1 MTEETFWKLID
12 ELDGVIDDDGVD
24 SLGERLSSLSPQD
37 VESFSVWLAA
47 KVHALAELPLAGSA
61 VPDVT
66 DAGQAPP
73 PLSGDAHENLL
84 YAIVAA
90 GRTRYDNVIATPSAV
105 EESEWDAGEAELL
118 IDLAA
123 TTLWESAG
131 LDWYD
136 EIDPLR
142 TPSPHDEGWWE
153 TFRGSA
159 WKSIPAAYLTAA
171 RELDQKLNRSA
182 EWLAWWRQTSL
193 RKIKVGIT
201 VNADN
206 DHHLIERGRNIAR
219 AQFTMDRSHLTDR
232 TPNALSDL
240 VSDEIT
246 RITAAIATE
255 FQMTPPPALP

>member
-1 MTEETFWKLID
+1 MTEETFWDLID
-12 ELDGVIDDDGVD
+12 ELDGVIDDDSVD
-24 SLGERLSSLSPQD
+24 ALGEQLSALPPED
-37 VESFSVWLAA
+37 VESFCAHLAA
-47 KVHALAELPLAGSA
+47 KIGALAELPLAGSPI
-61 VPDVT
+61 PDIT
-66 DAGQAPP
+66 DAGHAPL

-84 YAIVAA
+84 YAMVAA
-90 GRTRYDNVIATPSAV
+90 GRARYESALATPSAV
-105 EESEWDAGEAELL
+105 EESEWDAAEAELL

-136 EIDPLR
+136 ELDPLR

-159 WKSIPAAYLTAA
+159 GKSIPAAYLTAA

-206 DHHLIERGRNIAR
+206 NHHRIERGRNIAR

-232 TPNALSDL
+232 SPNALRNLASE
-240 VSDEIT
+240 EIT
-246 RITAAIATE
+246 RITTAIATE

>member
-1 MTEETFWKLID
+1 MTEETFWDLID
-12 ELDGVIDDDGVD
+12 ELDGVIDDDSVD
-24 SLGERLSSLSPQD
+24 VLGEQLSSLSPED
-37 VESFSVWLAA
+37 VESFCAHLAA
-47 KVHALAELPLAGSA
+47 KVSALTELPLAGSA
-61 VPDVT
+61 IPDIT
-66 DAGQAPP
+66 DAGHPP
-73 PLSGDAHENLL
+73 LPLSGDAHENLL

-90 GRTRYDNVIATPSAV
+90 GQARYDTVITDPSTV

-136 EIDPLR
+136 ELDPLR
-142 TPSPHDEGWWE
+142 APSPPDEGWWE

-159 WKSIPAAYLTAA
+159 GKSIPAAYLTAA
-171 RELDQKLNRSA
+171 HELDRKLNHSA

-201 VNADN
+201 VNADKN
-206 DHHLIERGRNIAR
+206 HHRIERGRNIAR

-232 TPNALSDL
+232 TPDTLRNL
-240 VSDEIT
+240 VSEET
-246 RITAAIATE
+246 THLTTAIATE
-255 FQMTPPPALP
+255 LRMTPPPTLQ